1 MPARTNSVV
10 IEVLRQTFE
19 NAPGLVAVLT
29 GVEHRIEYLNAA
41 AAALFSGRSIIGL
54 PLAAFPGLV
63 GRNFGGILDEVNRTG
78 RPFREDAVPILLGDV
93 EGAPAMRYFDVLFQ
107 PIFTPGGEVSG
118 ILNQSNEVTTRVL
131 AEAALR
137 QSEARFGN
145 IFNQTTVGIAQTDM
159 DGFFVLANERYCEIL
174 GRTREDLG
182 RLRVQDVT
190 HPDDVPRN
198 VQMFRALAE
207 GGPPFVIEK
216 RYVRP
221 DRTTRWVRNNVSLVH
236 DTQGHPE
243 FITAISVDITAEMG
257 AQLELARQAE
267 RQSLLVHE
275 LNHRVKNTLTTV
287 QALAARIVRD
297 RSDPEGGYQTFV
309 GRLMALAHAHDV
321 LTHEQWIEAD
331 LLDVVAGAV
340 SPFQGEQARIA
351 ARGPSLIVS
360 PGQVLALSMALH
372 ELGTNATKYGALSS
386 ADGRVSVT
394 WATDDDLV
402 MTWEEAGGPP
412 VPRPTRRGF
421 GSRLLERALTNELGG
436 SVNLAFEPSGVKCV
450 IRTPLRRLFS
460 LDPREATCPI

>member
-1 MPARTNSVV
+1 VIEGIDLPARTYSVV
-10 IEVLRQTFE
+10 IEVIRQTFE
-19 NAPGLVAVLT
+19 DAPGLVAVLT
-29 GVEHRIEYLNAA
+29 GAEHRIEYLNAA
-41 AAALFSGRSIIGL
+41 ASALFPRRNIIGL
-54 PLAAFPGLV
+54 PLVAVPGLV
-63 GRNFGGILDEVNRTG
+63 GQNFGEILDDVCHTG
-78 RPFREDAVPILLGDV
+78 RPFREDAVPILLGGA
-93 EGAPAMRYFDVLFQ
+93 EGIAATRYFDVLFQ

-137 QSEARFGN
+137 QSEARFGD
-145 IFNQTTVGIAQTDM
+145 ILSQTTVGVAQADM
-159 DGFFVLANERYCEIL
+159 DGFFVLVNERYCEIL
-174 GRTREDLG
+174 GRTRDELE

-198 VQMFRALAE
+198 IQMFRALAE

-221 DRTTRWVRNNVSLVH
+221 DGTARWVRNNVSLVR

-243 FITAISVDITAEMG
+243 FITAISVDITAEKG

-287 QALAARIVRD
+287 QALAAQIVRD
-297 RSDPEGGYQTFV
+297 PSDPEQGYQAFI
-309 GRLMALAHAHDV
+309 GRLMALAKAHDV
-321 LTHEQWIEAD
+321 LTREQWIEAD

-340 SPFQGEQARIA
+340 SPFQGDRTRIMTE
-351 ARGPSLIVS
+351 GPSLAIS

-386 ADGRVSVT
+386 AGGRVSVT
-394 WATDDDLV
+394 WATDDGLV
-402 MTWEEAGGPP
+402 VTWVEAGGPP
-412 VPRPTRRGF
+412 VQRPTRRGF
-421 GSRLLERALTNELGG
+421 GSRLLERALTNQLGG
-436 SVNLAFEPSGVKCV
+436 SVNLAFEPSGVKCI
-450 IRTPLRRLFS
+450 IRAPLGAAAG
-460 LDPREATCPI
+460 PA